1 MSSTNFSCG
10 GTLQINS
17 TQADSKLRG
26 TTGPPTVSPV
36 IIRWDDGAQGRRI
49 QFPLNKDTNREGAGA
64 FEKLLAGCQPATF
77 GLEGKDILNESYRK
91 AVKLDNTQFCTT
103 FDPHS
108 AGILDAISQIMVSG
122 VARSGLNGAND
133 AKSNWGVIAELYK
146 LNAYSAPSGKFKSHV
161 DTPRGPAHFGSLVV
175 CLPSA
180 HQGGQL
186 RVAHKNQELLYD
198 FSNVDLSDIQWVA
211 FYSDCE
217 HEGMEVV
224 NGHRVTLTYNLY
236 VSEQVGGIMQKFPN
250 ASPFMYSKY
259 QELKSLLQGPAFMVE
274 GGSLGFYC
282 EHRYAHTNKHFIRRL
297 PYALKGNDA
306 VIFSILL
313 RGFGF
318 KVFLRPVL
326 EELDEYED
334 SDEKEVGDLIAS
346 AIHPLELSSEGGCD
360 GDGLESEIMARIW
373 SHEVWPRVEWLN
385 CRSSH
390 DVAAVHLAYGNEAS
404 LEYHYSSLAIL
415 AEIPPLSERFP
426 A

>member
-1 MSSTNFSCG
+1 MIYKRQSLGMLNLSFVPHSVSVRTGALIRKRLLKTTSSPTLKGMSNSTPVMSSTNFSCG

-224 NGHRVTLTYNLY
+224 VSNSVCVRV
-236 VSEQVGGIMQKFPN
+236 
-250 ASPFMYSKY
+250 
-259 QELKSLLQGPAFMVE
+259 
-274 GGSLGFYC
+274 
-282 EHRYAHTNKHFIRRL
+282 RRL
-297 PYALKGNDA
+297 MSG
-306 VIFSILL
+306 
-313 RGFGF
+313 RT
-318 KVFLRPVL
+318 
-326 EELDEYED
+326 
-334 SDEKEVGDLIAS
+334 
-346 AIHPLELSSEGGCD
+346 AI
-360 GDGLESEIMARIW
+360 ES
-373 SHEVWPRVEWLN
+373 L
-385 CRSSH
+385 
-390 DVAAVHLAYGNEAS
+390 
-404 LEYHYSSLAIL
+404 
-415 AEIPPLSERFP
+415 
-426 A
+426 